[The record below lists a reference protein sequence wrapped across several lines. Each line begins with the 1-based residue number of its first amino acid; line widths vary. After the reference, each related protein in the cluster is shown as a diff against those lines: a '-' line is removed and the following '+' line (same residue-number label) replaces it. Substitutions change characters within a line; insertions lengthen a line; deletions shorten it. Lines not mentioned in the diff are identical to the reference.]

1 MRVQQRNITVLYIVH
16 IMKVAKLI
24 ARHVPVTNVSSLS
37 ALLWLKPWL
46 QAQQWAEFKD
56 KTEEISLLCPC
67 TQSTVQ
73 FNLFNV
79 QCTAAWKLHGTV
91 STCMYICT
99 RTYVHMYAYI
109 HVCTCTHMYTYVH
122 ICTHMYIIVVNC
134 PGTSGTVLD
143 FVLLSRMAHLSRNS
157 NADPF

>member
-1 MRVQQRNITVLYIVH
+1 MRVQQRNITVLYIVY
-16 IMKVAKLI
+16 IMKVAKMI
-24 ARHVPVTNVSSLS
+24 ARHVPVTNVSSLC

-46 QAQQWAEFKD
+46 QAQQWTEFKD

-99 RTYVHMYAYI
+99 RTYVH
-109 HVCTCTHMYTYVH
+109 VH
-122 ICTHMYIIVVNC
+122 LCTHMYIIVVNC